1 MQCRCYDSFTGEAY
15 TRATRPN
22 SSVQIDQ
29 KCQWDVSSTPAELNG
44 EQKENIQVA
53 RCAQRAQK
61 ESGDC
66 DQLEKS
72 VSLHLQSVVI

>member
-1 MQCRCYDSFTGEAY
+1 MQCRGYDSFTGQAY

-22 SSVQIDQ
+22 PSRQIDQ
-29 KCQWDVSSTPAELNG
+29 KRQWDVSSAPADVDE
-44 EQKENIQVA
+44 EQKKSIQVA

-72 VSLHLQSVVI
+72 VSLHFLSVVI

>member
-1 MQCRCYDSFTGEAY
+1 MHCRGYDSFTGEAY
-15 TRATRPN
+15 TRATRPDP
-22 SSVQIDQ
+22 SSQLDQ
-29 KCQWDVSSTPAELNG
+29 KRQWDVSSAPADLDE
-44 EQKENIQVA
+44 EQKKSIQVD

-72 VSLHLQSVVI
+72 VSLHLLSVVV